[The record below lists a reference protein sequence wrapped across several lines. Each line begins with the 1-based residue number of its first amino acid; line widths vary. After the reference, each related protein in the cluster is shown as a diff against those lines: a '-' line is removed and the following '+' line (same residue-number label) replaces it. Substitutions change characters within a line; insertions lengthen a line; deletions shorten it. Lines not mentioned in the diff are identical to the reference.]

1 MAGQSVYF
9 KDLQRIDNEA
19 KNLGITRSE
28 FIQLCVDEY
37 FTCKKYGFMKRMKTN
52 YTEIM
57 IGVLFVIEIMNLAVS
72 L

>member
-19 KNLGITRSE
+19 RTLGITRSE
-28 FIQLCVDEY
+28 FIQLCVDDY
-37 FTCKKYGFMKRMKTN
+37 FTCKKYGVIHRMKTS
-52 YTEIM
+52 YVEIM